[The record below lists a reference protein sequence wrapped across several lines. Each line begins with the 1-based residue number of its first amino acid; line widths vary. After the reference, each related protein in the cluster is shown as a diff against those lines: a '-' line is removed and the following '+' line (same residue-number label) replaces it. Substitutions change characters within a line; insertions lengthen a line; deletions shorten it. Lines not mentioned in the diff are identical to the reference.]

1 MRSCASGAGG
11 TVYFQPF
18 MGEVLIP
25 LSVQAINVNDD
36 LVVLKATRDI
46 CDRPL
51 KVNAN
56 YPVSISDT
64 IE

>member
-1 MRSCASGAGG
+1 
-11 TVYFQPF
+11 

-36 LVVLKATRDI
+36 LVVLKATRGI

-56 YPVSISDT
+56 YPASISDT